1 MANDFKDSVEKRVL
15 AIGKPTTNSEPT
27 VTKMILAHEKFSPT
41 PYSDF
46 KQTSIG
52 YGTKAVGDEK
62 SIDEATARARAVER
76 INEDRGVILDYM
88 KQKGYNWS
96 PNQIDALTSFRY
108 NIGSIG
114 QLTANGTRSDSEIA
128 KAMLLYDKAV
138 KDGKAVALDGLTK
151 RRKQE
156 SDLFLKGMRDKEG
169 STIVRGK

>member
-1 MANDFKDSVEKRVL
+1 MSDSVKDAVEKKVL
-15 AIGKPTTNSEPT
+15 AIGKPTTKSEPT
-27 VTKMILAHEKFSPT
+27 ATDMILAHEKFSPT

-52 YGTKAVGDEK
+52 YGTRAIGDEK

-76 INEDRGVILDYM
+76 INEDRKVILDFM

-114 QLTANGTRSDSEIA
+114 QLTADGTRSDEEIA
-128 KAMLLYDKAV
+128 KAMPLYDKAV
-138 KDGKAVALDGLTK
+138 QGGQSVALEGLTK
-151 RRKQE
+151 RRRQE
-156 SDLFLKGMRDKEG
+156 TDLFLKGMRDKIG
-169 STIVRGK
+169 AKTVRGK